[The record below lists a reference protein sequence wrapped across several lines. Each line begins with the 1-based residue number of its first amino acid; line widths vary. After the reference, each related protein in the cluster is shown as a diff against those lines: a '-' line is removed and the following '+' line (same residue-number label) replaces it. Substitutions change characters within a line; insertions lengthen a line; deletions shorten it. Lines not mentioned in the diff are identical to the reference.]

1 MPATTPTPSPDNP
14 VDFTVR
20 MTPAQ
25 LTEIHRRADLGPF
38 DSRARSEYL
47 VGCIFGE
54 PHDTLL
60 ERVHEIRD
68 TQRARLRAQIEAN
81 RAKREEADRQR
92 AEHAQQPPAR

>member
-1 MPATTPTPSPDNP
+1 MTATTPTPSADNP
-14 VDFTVR
+14 VDFMVR

-38 DSRARSEYL
+38 DGRARSEYL

-60 ERVHEIRD
+60 KRVHEIRD
-68 TQRARLRAQIEAN
+68 TQRARLRAQIEAD
-81 RAKREEADRQR
+81 RAKRAQR
-92 AEHAQQPPAR
+92 DTQGPDVNGAQTLG